1 MKLKMLN
8 SVEDKMTLFYSK
20 QTGDIKG
27 YTSGITDMGYFG
39 EDEIDMEI
47 IYDFVVVDLDNYVL
61 DNINQFK
68 IEDDE
73 IRLKESIDL
82 EKYL

>member
-1 MKLKMLN
+1 MKALN
-8 SVEDKMTLFYSK
+8 SDKMTIFYSRR
-20 QTGDIKG
+20 TGEIKA
-27 YTSGITDMGYFG
+27 YTTGITDFGYFG
-39 EDEIDMEI
+39 EDEEDMKI

>member
-1 MKLKMLN
+1 MKALN
-8 SVEDKMTLFYSK
+8 SDKMTLFYSK
-20 QTGDIKG
+20 QTGDIKAYSAG
-27 YTSGITDMGYFG
+27 VTDMGYFG
-39 EDEIDMEI
+39 DDRVDMEI